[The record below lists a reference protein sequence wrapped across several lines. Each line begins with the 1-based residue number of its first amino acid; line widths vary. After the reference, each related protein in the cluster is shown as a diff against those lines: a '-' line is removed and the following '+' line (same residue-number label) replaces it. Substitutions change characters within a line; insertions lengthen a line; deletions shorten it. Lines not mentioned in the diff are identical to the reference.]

1 MLIALVKA
9 CPVARL
15 TELGMDEAGGVLA
28 QEVVTLM
35 IEPPEVPHHIG
46 NCDQHNFSFESQII
60 V

>member
-1 MLIALVKA
+1 M
-9 CPVARL
+9 ARL